1 MDLKSTFKKL
11 ILLNLLLIITVVFF
25 SIFLDESE
33 QISNFYKN
41 QEISNFILI
50 LFVIWLLIYFISI
63 FLLYKFK
70 KIGKNLYLAFFIL
83 SGFLVLIEGPVAID
97 PLIYLIDGLF
107 MATSGAILTFL
118 YFTPIKKDFDK

>member
-50 LFVIWLLIYFISI
+50 LYLIWLLIYFISI